1 MVKKARITK
10 KDSKNITK
18 VHPFN
23 RSKGNPNNINTNNNE
38 KKVVKFIDND
48 QNIDDE
54 NDDYEYI
61 HHQNTK
67 QQLKQRAHKLLDI
80 RKTLPVYQNKD
91 EIIQYLTS
99 NQVTVLIGETGSGK
113 STQIPQFLLNYFQ
126 EHKLR
131 GSIAVTQPRR
141 VAAIN
146 LATRVA
152 SEYGCNVGSYVGYS
166 VRFDNTTSSNTKLKY
181 LTDGMLLRELM
192 MNPTLKEYNTIIID
206 EAHERTVLTDLILGF
221 LKSLI
226 NKQRP
231 DLKIIVMSATLQAE
245 KFSQFFDNAPILFVE
260 GRKFNVTQYYLKAPS
275 DDIVDSVIRS
285 CVQINQGEQLG
296 DILCFLP
303 GQEEIDK
310 AVTILNKI
318 SETIH
323 KETSVPLMVAYPLY
337 AALPPAKQALVFNP
351 VKGFKRKVIFSTN
364 IAETSVT
371 ISGVKFVVDSGLRKV
386 KVWRHQLGLATLLT
400 VPISKASAMQRS
412 GRAGRESEGKCYR
425 LYRTS
430 DYKKLPDQTEP
441 EIARSDVTSP
451 VLMLKKYGV
460 QDIVNWTWFENPGKE
475 AIIMGL
481 QELYQLG
488 ALDDFGKITKRGE
501 QMSLLPI
508 QPHLSSVL
516 IKASEC
522 NCLSEVIDIVSCLS
536 VENLLLNPQP
546 EERDEVNE
554 RRLSLCNSGRH
565 YGDLIMLKELF
576 DIYFYDLGKE
586 VTPTVE
592 RQDWC
597 KELCISYR
605 GFKNVVKI
613 REQLRTYCKWL
624 FDNNSKLDSGKKRK
638 FNDNNSSNNKKEDDD
653 DEFYDLPFLN
663 KKFGEDKDKIESI
676 LKCFLTGFTK
686 NTAIGMPDRSYRT
699 VTTGETVS
707 VHPSSLLFLN
717 KTCPAIMYTEYVFT
731 TKGYARNVSRIELS
745 WLQEVVTNGQA
756 VGKEKI
762 VG

>member
-1 MVKKARITK
+1 MNKNSKTTK
-10 KDSKNITK
+10 KSSKHRSK

-23 RSKGNPNNINTNNNE
+23 RPKRNHANININNNG
-38 KKVVKFIDND
+38 KKIVKFIENNSDA
-48 QNIDDE
+48 DDE
-54 NDDYEYI
+54 NDDYEFV

-67 QQLKQRAHKLLDI
+67 TELKEKANKLLSI
-80 RKTLPVYQNKD
+80 RKTLPVYQNKN
-91 EIIQYLTS
+91 EIMKYLTE

-113 STQIPQFLLNYFQ
+113 STQIPQFLLNFFQ
-126 EHKLR
+126 ENKIR

-152 SEYGCNVGSYVGYS
+152 SEYGCNIGSYVGYS
-166 VRFDNTTSSNTKLKY
+166 VRFDNTTSSTTKLKY

-206 EAHERTVLTDLILGF
+206 EAHERTVLTDIILGF

-226 NKQRP
+226 HKSRP

-285 CVQINQGEQLG
+285 CVQINQGEQMG

-318 SETIH
+318 SEIIH
-323 KETSVPLMVAYPLY
+323 KETSVPLMIAYPLY
-337 AALPPAKQALVFNP
+337 AALPPAKQALVFNR

-400 VPISKASAMQRS
+400 VPISKASAMQRC

-425 LYRTS
+425 LYRTN

-441 EIARSDVTSP
+441 EIARSNVTSP

-460 QDIVNWTWFENPGKE
+460 QDIINWTWFENPGKE

-576 DIYFYDLGKE
+576 DIYFYDLGKD
-586 VTPTVE
+586 VASSVE

-624 FDNNSKLDSGKKRK
+624 FDSNSKTFSKKIK
-638 FNDNNSSNNKKEDDD
+638 KNSINTNIGEDKEDD
-653 DEFYDLPFLN
+653 FYSTPFLN
-663 KKFGEDKDKIESI
+663 KKFSEDKDKIESI

-686 NTAIGMPDRSYRT
+686 NIAIGMPDRSYRT

-717 KTCPAIMYTEYVFT
+717 KACPAIMYTEYVFT

-745 WLQEVVTNGQA
+745 WLQEIVTNGHA
-756 VGKEKI
+756 VVKEK
-762 VG
+762 VAS